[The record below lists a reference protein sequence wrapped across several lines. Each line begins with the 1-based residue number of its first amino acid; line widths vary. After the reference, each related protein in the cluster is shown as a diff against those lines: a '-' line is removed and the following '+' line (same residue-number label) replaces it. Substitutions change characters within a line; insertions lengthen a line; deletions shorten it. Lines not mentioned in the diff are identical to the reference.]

1 MSNPKATESEILRR
15 FADIVA
21 RSLRIEPERVTA
33 DAYLSDLGAESLDL
47 LEITM
52 EAEDEFAILMPQ
64 KDILHVAQEVFGPG
78 VLVHEGVLTEQGVR
92 FLRRRMPAFDG
103 GAIAAGTSVAEV
115 GRVFQRVGTW
125 VRVIQG
131 LLEHSPTTCPS
142 CAGALSKP
150 VAGRMKCAAC
160 AAEVDLP
167 AGDDLNRRWVE
178 EYHRTEHIESGE
190 GAQVA

>member
-1 MSNPKATESEILRR
+1 MSNPNVTEPEIFQR

-21 RSLRIEPERVTA
+21 RSLRIEPKGVTP

-52 EAEDEFAILMPQ
+52 EVEDEFAILMPQ
-64 KDILHVAQEVFGPG
+64 KDILQVAKGIFGPD
-78 VLVHEGVLTEQGVR
+78 VLVQDGIVTERGAK
-92 FLRRRMPAFDG
+92 FLQRRMPEFSG
-103 GAIAAGTSVAEV
+103 SIAAGTPVAEV
-115 GRVFQRVGTW
+115 ARVFQRIGTW

-131 LLEHSPTTCPS
+131 LIEHSPTTCPS
-142 CAGALSKP
+142 CAGPLSKP
-150 VAGRMKCAAC
+150 LAGRMKCPAC
-160 AAEVDLP
+160 ATEVDLP

-178 EYHRTEHIESGE
+178 EYHRLEHVVVSGE